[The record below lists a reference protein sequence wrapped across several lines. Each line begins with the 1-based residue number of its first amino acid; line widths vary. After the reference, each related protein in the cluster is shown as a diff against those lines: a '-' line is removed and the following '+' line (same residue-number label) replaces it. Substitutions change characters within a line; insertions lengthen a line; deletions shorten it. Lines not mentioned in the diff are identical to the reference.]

1 MQRGSEL
8 GVFLWNPAK
17 LMLFRKNKKSN
28 NSGYL
33 DLSLENAVQRA
44 TTGSTSK
51 EEKKQEK
58 TFRKKV
64 NEWVAQ
70 QLRELGGATKSFL
83 EAQER
88 ASETTETLSMYE
100 QDYLGLDAGE

>member
-1 MQRGSEL
+1 M
-8 GVFLWNPAK
+8 
-17 LMLFRKNKKSN
+17 
-28 NSGYL
+28 
-33 DLSLENAVQRA
+33 
-44 TTGSTSK
+44 
-51 EEKKQEK
+51 
-58 TFRKKV
+58 